1 MVSLVYRKLNLL
13 SEVTVFTTKQ
23 NLHDFRYEG
32 GAPINSGFQIPEV
45 NGKRKYGT
53 GFKSSDPLIV
63 TDDFFEPSTGRLL
76 KVEIE
81 RLTPHIPKRVLSL
94 IVPA

>member
-53 GFKSSDPLIV
+53 GFKSSDPLI
-63 TDDFFEPSTGRLL
+63 P
-76 KVEIE
+76 
-81 RLTPHIPKRVLSL
+81 LTP
-94 IVPA
+94 